1 MWDQP
6 SGSVRSWHTH
16 IAVYLVANPQSKRE
30 SMTIEVAID
39 EGRKHVHTIKIKFY
53 SLPPCLPSEGFIYHK
68 VPTVLLCLLPPT
80 EVGGTRCGIQ
90 AILITGQILTK
101 FYLCWNT

>member
-1 MWDQP
+1 
-6 SGSVRSWHTH
+6 
-16 IAVYLVANPQSKRE
+16 
-30 SMTIEVAID
+30 MTIEVAVD
-39 EGRKHVHTIKIKFY
+39 AGRKRVNTIKIKSY
-53 SLPPCLPSEGFIYHK
+53 SLPPCLHSEGFIYHK
-68 VPTVLLCLLPPT
+68 VPKVLLCLQSPT